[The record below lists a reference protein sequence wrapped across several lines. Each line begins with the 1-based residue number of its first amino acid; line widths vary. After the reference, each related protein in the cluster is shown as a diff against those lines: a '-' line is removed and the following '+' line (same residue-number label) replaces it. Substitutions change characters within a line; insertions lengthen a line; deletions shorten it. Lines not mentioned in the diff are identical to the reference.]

1 MKARPVKHL
10 DPAAPLADNLQHI
23 VETRL
28 DELCSFMPRAGNPR
42 RVQVLHDMRIAAKRL
57 RYILEVGEGL
67 FGPYARQAGKRAK
80 ELQDLLGEIHDC
92 DVTFPRITTLAEE
105 ARAADLE
112 AILAASG
119 TATAVAPEILAAAP
133 HHDAH
138 AGLASMTTSLLA
150 RRALLFARFQEMW
163 LQLEREGFAARLRF
177 AVTERPPSHDENGKL
192 PTSLVTSDTEQ

>member
-1 MKARPVKHL
+1 MKARRVKHL
-10 DPAAPLADNLQHI
+10 DPAAPLADNLERI

-28 DELCSFMPRAGNPR
+28 DELCSFMPRAGDPR
-42 RVQVLHDMRIAAKRL
+42 RIQALHDMRIAAKRL

-67 FGPYARQAGKRAK
+67 FGPYAKQAGKRTK

-92 DVTFPRITTLAEE
+92 DVTFPRITALAEE

-119 TATAVAPEILAAAP
+119 QATAVAPEVLAAAP

-138 AGLASMTTSLLA
+138 AGLAAMTTSLLA
-150 RRALLFARFQEMW
+150 RRALLFARFEEMW
-163 LQLEREGFAARLRF
+163 LQLEREGFSARLRF
-177 AVTERPPSHDENGKL
+177 AVTERPLSHLDNGKL
-192 PTSLVTSDTEQ
+192 ASPLVPSESEQ